1 MADYQEEDLFD
12 DLCVLYDD
20 EPASKPTPAAAAPP
34 KAEPEVKTEPQNAP
48 TQDAPHDAAPSWQEP
63 AAAGG
68 DTSMDGSAF
77 NNGGDQS
84 YDNSNQNND
93 NDYGPI
99 NVKEDG

>member
-12 DLCVLYDD
+12 DLYDD

-34 KAEPEVKTEPQNAP
+34 KVEPEVKLEPHNAP
-48 TQDAPHDAAPSWQEP
+48 TLDAPQDAAPSWQEP

-68 DTSMDGSAF
+68 DANMDGSAF

-84 YDNSNQNND
+84 YDNNQNND